1 MAREVALDANVLVAW
16 LDAADVLAPRATSLL
31 DRLRAEG
38 TELVL
43 LDIAIAEAVSVLC
56 RRAVQRK
63 TSPPDLTSA
72 LAAVR
77 TWVERGMVRWVA
89 REGERL
95 MADVLAVIEASTGR
109 LNFNDALLVVLQR
122 EGTLGEVAS
131 FDSGFDTLEDFKRLA

>member
-16 LDAADVLAPRATSLL
+16 LDAADALAPRATALL

-38 TELVL
+38 AELVL
-43 LDIAIAEAVSVLC
+43 LDIAIGEAVSVLC
-56 RRAVQRK
+56 RRSVQRR

-72 LAAVR
+72 LAVVR

-89 REGERL
+89 GEVERL
-95 MADVLAVIEASTGR
+95 MADVLAVIEASAGR

-122 EGTLGEVAS
+122 EGTIGEVAS
-131 FDSGFDTLEDFKRLA
+131 FDTGFDAVQAFHRYG